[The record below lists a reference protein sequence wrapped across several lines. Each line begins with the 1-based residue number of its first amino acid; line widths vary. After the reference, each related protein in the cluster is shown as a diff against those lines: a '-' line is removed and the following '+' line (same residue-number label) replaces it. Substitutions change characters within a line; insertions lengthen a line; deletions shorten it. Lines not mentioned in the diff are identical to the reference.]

1 MSTPSGDIESF
12 VGRTLEEMMN
22 DEGGCQ
28 VNPENKKLGLS
39 LIGCGWGLLGSR
51 QVVSSERLLQKS
63 NSGLYFYKF
72 INFLKDFY

>member
-12 VGRTLEEMMN
+12 VGRTLEEMMNDEVMN

-51 QVVSSERLLQKS
+51 QVVSSE
-63 NSGLYFYKF
+63 
-72 INFLKDFY
+72 

>member
-12 VGRTLEEMMN
+12 VGRTLEEVMNDEVMN

-39 LIGCGWGLLGSR
+39 LIGCGWGFLGSR
-51 QVVSSERLLQKS
+51 QVVSSE
-63 NSGLYFYKF
+63 
-72 INFLKDFY
+72 

>member
-12 VGRTLEEMMN
+12 VGRTLEEMMNDEVMN

-39 LIGCGWGLLGSR
+39 LIGCGWGFLGSR
-51 QVVSSERLLQKS
+51 QVVSSE
-63 NSGLYFYKF
+63 
-72 INFLKDFY
+72 

>member
-1 MSTPSGDIESF
+1 MSTPAGDIESF
-12 VGRTLEEMMN
+12 VGRTLEEMMNDEVMNDEVMN

-51 QVVSSERLLQKS
+51 QVVSSE
-63 NSGLYFYKF
+63 
-72 INFLKDFY
+72 